1 MVGFLAA
8 RVYHAGK
15 GSNMLK
21 IISCSV
27 LFLIFVLLNGL
38 SLADIFKCT
47 RPDGSVFFADDPSK
61 VPRGCVIERIKGL
74 PPVEKVPDT
83 QQPPVPSA
91 EISIAPQTQPGEMKS
106 FESFKSE
113 AALLVEQ
120 FLSVRHR
127 MARSSFVA
135 DELEAMQELADIR
148 VQKIGFLS
156 EIKQSSLSSSEK
168 EELKSLL
175 SPITE

>member
-1 MVGFLAA
+1 
-8 RVYHAGK
+8 
-15 GSNMLK
+15 MLK

-27 LFLIFVLLNGL
+27 LFLIFVMFNGL

-61 VPRGCVIERIKGL
+61 VPKGCVIERIKSL
-74 PPVEKVPDT
+74 PPPVEKVPDT

-91 EISIAPQTQPGEMKS
+91 EISIAPQTQPGEIKS

-113 AALLVEQ
+113 AALLVEK
-120 FLSVRHR
+120 FLSARHR

-135 DELEAMQELADIR
+135 DELKAMRELADIR
-148 VQKIGFLS
+148 VQKKDFLS
-156 EIKQSSLSSSEK
+156 EIQQSSLSSSEK
-168 EELKSLL
+168 EELESLL

>member
-1 MVGFLAA
+1 
-8 RVYHAGK
+8 
-15 GSNMLK
+15 MLK
-21 IISCSV
+21 IISCSA
-27 LFLIFVLLNGL
+27 LFLIFVMFNGL

-47 RPDGSVFFADDPSK
+47 RPDGSIFFADDPSK
-61 VPRGCVIERIKGL
+61 VPRGCVIERIKYL

-91 EISIAPQTQPGEMKS
+91 EISLAPQTQPGEMKS

-113 AALLVEQ
+113 AALLVEK
-120 FLSVRHR
+120 FLSARHR

-135 DELEAMQELADIR
+135 DELKAMRELADIK
-148 VQKIGFLS
+148 VQKTGFLS

-168 EELKSLL
+168 EELESLL